1 MYATALMA
9 LEWHPFSIRAD
20 CGGSYLLP
28 RGIAPNLIGVAGE
41 PINSATDINV
51 IAEAAG
57 SCQSYD
63 PLFEK
68 QREGGTEAE
77 TRGTV

>member
-1 MYATALMA
+1 MGMA
-9 LEWHPFSIRAD
+9 S
-20 CGGSYLLP
+20 
-28 RGIAPNLIGVAGE
+28 E

-57 SCQSYD
+57 SCQCYD

-68 QREGGTEAE
+68 HREGGAEAE
-77 TRGTV
+77 RRGTVWDNLIFFFIASEKEEVAQTVLAKQT

>member
-1 MYATALMA
+1 M
-9 LEWHPFSIRAD
+9 
-20 CGGSYLLP
+20 
-28 RGIAPNLIGVAGE
+28 GVAGE

-68 QREGGTEAE
+68 HRDGGALKRREGEQCE
-77 TRGTV
+77 TISFFFQRAKKRKSTKQR

>member
-1 MYATALMA
+1 M
-9 LEWHPFSIRAD
+9 
-20 CGGSYLLP
+20 
-28 RGIAPNLIGVAGE
+28 GVAGE

-68 QREGGTEAE
+68 HREGGRWSGEKGNSVRQYHFFFIASEKEEVNQTALAKQ
-77 TRGTV
+77 T

>member
-1 MYATALMA
+1 MA
-9 LEWHPFSIRAD
+9 
-20 CGGSYLLP
+20 
-28 RGIAPNLIGVAGE
+28 VAGE
-41 PINSATDINV
+41 PINSATNINV

-68 QREGGTEAE
+68 HRGVSGGEGG
-77 TRGTV
+77 GTLKRYLFFFSIASEKEEVDQTALAKQT